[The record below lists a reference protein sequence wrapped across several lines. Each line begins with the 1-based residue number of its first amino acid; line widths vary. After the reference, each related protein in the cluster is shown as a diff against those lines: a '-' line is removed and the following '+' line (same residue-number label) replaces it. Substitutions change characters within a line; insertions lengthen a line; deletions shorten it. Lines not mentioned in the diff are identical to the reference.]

1 MGTVTFEDIKILLK
15 EIRSLKCVENRSDL
29 VMVCAK
35 TSAAPLWF
43 ATKKRLLLMS
53 HMAEW
58 ISIRLT
64 ASWSSLYDV
73 VLVLDEATPLVL
85 ETELVAVPLP
95 VWLAADVAAAPV
107 VLPTL
112 EELLPVLSALVEL
125 VAGFPSLRWGSLF
138 A

>member
-58 ISIRLT
+58 ISIRFT
-64 ASWSSLYDV
+64 ISWSSLYDV
-73 VLVLDEATPLVL
+73 VLVLDEATPLML

-95 VWLAADVAAAPV
+95 VWLAADAAAA
-107 VLPTL
+107 L
-112 EELLPVLSALVEL
+112 EANSQMRHI
-125 VAGFPSLRWGSLF
+125 GCS
-138 A
+138 

>member
-35 TSAAPLWF
+35 ASAAPLWF
-43 ATKKRLLLMS
+43 ATTKRFLLVS

-58 ISIRLT
+58 ISIRFT
-64 ASWSSLYDV
+64 TSWSS
-73 VLVLDEATPLVL
+73 
-85 ETELVAVPLP
+85 ELVAVPLP
-95 VWLAADVAAAPV
+95 VWLAADAAAALV

-112 EELLPVLSALVEL
+112 GELLPLLSA
-125 VAGFPSLRWGSLF
+125 
-138 A
+138 